1 MNNFLYLYSQ
11 SNRFRDM
18 IIIGDVGELGVIGL
32 WILGLALWAIIIL
45 VAAGLLF
52 FFIALIWGGIA
63 TFVDWI
69 KGKKRR
75 R

>member
-1 MNNFLYLYSQ
+1 
-11 SNRFRDM
+11 M

-45 VAAGLLF
+45 VAVGLLF

-69 KGKKRR
+69 KDE
-75 R
+75 